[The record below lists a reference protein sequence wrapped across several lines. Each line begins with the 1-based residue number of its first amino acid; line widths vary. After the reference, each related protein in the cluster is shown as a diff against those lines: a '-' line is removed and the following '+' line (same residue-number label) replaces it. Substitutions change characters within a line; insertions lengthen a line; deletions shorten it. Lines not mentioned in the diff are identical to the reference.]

1 MKILLIILALLA
13 IACLIMAISLWRSSH
28 YPGAEIGNMDGGLA
42 KIAFGAFLVIGVVF
56 FAILYFRK

>member
-28 YPGAEIGNMDGGLA
+28 YPGAEIGNMDGSLA
-42 KIAFGAFLVIGVVF
+42 KLALGAFLVIGIVF

>member
-28 YPGAEIGNMDGGLA
+28 YPGAEIGNMDGSLA
-42 KIAFGAFLVIGVVF
+42 KIALGAFLVIGMVIF
-56 FAILYFRK
+56 GILYFRK